1 MPFDV
6 ELPNA
11 LAGPIRP
18 VHANDML
25 SVLHCKP
32 NVKDELLERGCLVT
46 ALGGIEVGAIVLV
59 RFDGSDHW
67 S

>member
-1 MPFDV
+1 
-6 ELPNA
+6 
-11 LAGPIRP
+11 
-18 VHANDML
+18 ML

-46 ALGGIEVGAIVLV
+46 ALGGIKVRAIVLV
-59 RFDGSDHW
+59 RFDGGDHW